1 MAQALGTAA
10 NFFQIGQGLLDRA
23 AEKLGLEPAI
33 HAFLR
38 EPMRELHVT
47 IPVRMDSGELKIFK
61 GFRIQYNDARG
72 PTKGGIRFHP
82 EETVDT
88 VRALSADMTWKC
100 AVVDIPLGGSKGG
113 VICDPKSMS
122 QTELERLSRGYVN
135 QVGRILGPETD
146 VPAPDVYT
154 TPQIMAWMMDEY
166 SKQAGHS
173 VPGVITGKPIPLGGS
188 QGRDDA
194 TARGGVHTIRDAC
207 KYLGIDPSK
216 ATVAIQGYGNAG
228 YFAAKLLP
236 KMLGCKVVAVTASQ
250 GGIYNPSG
258 LDSEAVLAHK
268 QRTSSV
274 VGFRGSKPISNAD
287 LLELDVD
294 ILVPSA
300 MEEVITGN
308 NATNI
313 KAKIIAELANGPT
326 TPEADDI
333 LHQNGV
339 FVIPDFLC
347 NAGGVTVS
355 YFEWV
360 QNNYGLYWELEE
372 VHRLLDKKMT
382 KAFHDVL
389 GVAQKHKVNMRL
401 AAYMVAVT
409 RVAEAMKLRGWV

>member
-1 MAQALGTAA
+1 M
-10 NFFQIGQGLLDRA
+10 
-23 AEKLGLEPAI
+23 
-33 HAFLR
+33 
-38 EPMRELHVT
+38 
-47 IPVRMDSGELKIFK
+47 
-61 GFRIQYNDARG
+61 
-72 PTKGGIRFHP
+72 
-82 EETVDT
+82 
-88 VRALSADMTWKC
+88 
-100 AVVDIPLGGSKGG
+100 
-113 VICDPKSMS
+113 
-122 QTELERLSRGYVN
+122 
-135 QVGRILGPETD
+135 
-146 VPAPDVYT
+146 
-154 TPQIMAWMMDEY
+154 
-166 SKQAGHS
+166 
-173 VPGVITGKPIPLGGS
+173 
-188 QGRDDA
+188 
-194 TARGGVHTIRDAC
+194 
-207 KYLGIDPSK
+207 
-216 ATVAIQGYGNAG
+216 
-228 YFAAKLLP
+228 
-236 KMLGCKVVAVTASQ
+236 
-250 GGIYNPSG
+250 
-258 LDSEAVLAHK
+258 LAHK

-382 KAFHDVL
+382 KAFHYVL
-389 GVAQKHKVNMRL
+389 EVAQKHKVNMRL